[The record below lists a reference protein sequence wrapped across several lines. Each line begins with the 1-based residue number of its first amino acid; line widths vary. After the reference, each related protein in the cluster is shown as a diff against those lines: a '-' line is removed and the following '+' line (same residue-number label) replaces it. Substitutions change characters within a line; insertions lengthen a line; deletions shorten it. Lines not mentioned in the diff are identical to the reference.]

1 MTLALGFSIA
11 GMLATGYES
20 VVRERLGLALLERG
34 PSLMAFAAVAF
45 LVFAG
50 PFVMLRHAIAAV
62 LDRRSGIEFVMVT
75 TAVAAF
81 WSLMSGIAVL
91 MILQSAGVVSA

>member
-11 GMLATGYES
+11 GMLTTGYET
-20 VVRERLGLALLERG
+20 VVRERLGLALLECG
-34 PSLMAFAAVAF
+34 LSFMALTAAAF

-50 PFVMLRHAIAAV
+50 PFVIMRHAIAAV
-62 LDRRSGIEFVMVT
+62 MERRSGIEFVMVT

-81 WSLMSGIAVL
+81 WSLMSGVTVL
-91 MILQSAGVVSA
+91 MFFY